1 MIILLKSVGQIPKQV
16 VFSYPQGWEK
26 KMYETMY
33 YILNMLSAPLCPP
46 YWGQPFCLG
55 KVSINLCSKTSQNG

>member
-26 KMYETMY
+26 KCLKLC
-33 YILNMLSAPLCPP
+33 IISLICCLPHFALLNGASLFA
-46 YWGQPFCLG
+46 
-55 KVSINLCSKTSQNG
+55 